1 MKKVKQIMKLSIDVS
16 DDEEDKQ
23 KNNNEFE
30 PFKPPEDLEAELRT
44 PKIETDDDFAAQVN
58 AGIEQPLS

>member
-1 MKKVKQIMKLSIDVS
+1 MKLSIDVS
-16 DDEEDKQ
+16 DDEEDNQ
-23 KNNNEFE
+23 KNDNEFE
-30 PFKPPEDLEAELRT
+30 EFKPPEDLAAELRT